1 MVKPQKIAILGPTL
15 AKHES
20 KADHQFSETFFYQN
34 ITSDVKLFYKL
45 DIKNFTLLSYA

>member
-1 MVKPQKIAILGPTL
+1 MVKPQKIAILGPTQ

-34 ITSDVKLFYKL
+34 ITSNFYKL
-45 DIKNFTLLSYA
+45 DIKNFTLLSYV